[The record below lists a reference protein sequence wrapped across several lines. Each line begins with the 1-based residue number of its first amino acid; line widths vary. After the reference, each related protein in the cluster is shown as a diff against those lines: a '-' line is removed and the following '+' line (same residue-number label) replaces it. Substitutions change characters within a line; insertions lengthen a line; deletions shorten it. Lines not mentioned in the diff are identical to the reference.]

1 MKATLFE
8 MIDIGTAYTKVLVVE
23 MLPRLNILGSAIV
36 PTQGMV
42 RGEILDLTALKEC
55 VHRAIN
61 EAEKNAGFSN
71 VRYAV
76 MSVSGYEQV
85 LGKQIVGITS
95 TKSKSVSLEDMKS
108 ARADASAHHAEEGF
122 SIVQRVRQR
131 YSIVQNDVETFTK
144 TPQGK
149 LSNSLKFFLWMIQ
162 GSKSYLGEMVQIANQ
177 YNLRVTE
184 LFAASLASAEAT
196 KLGSY
201 YDKNRLVIDIGAG
214 TTDFAYFDDEGTLGF
229 TGVLPVGGM
238 NINRDITFGMHVKN
252 ENAEKLKKE
261 HASAIPSV
269 EDIGVEIA
277 LLPDRTFNRYTL
289 NTIVNV
295 RVKELFETVRDALPP
310 RIKISNIVI
319 TGGSAKLKDIAVVAQ
334 DAFQGYGANVLISEP
349 KLNGIDEGFKDP
361 VYSTV
366 IGLAAL
372 LENQYLTRH
381 GNVEKK
387 SLWQQIKAIFN

>member
-1 MKATLFE
+1 
-8 MIDIGTAYTKVLVVE
+8 
-23 MLPRLNILGSAIV
+23 
-36 PTQGMV
+36 
-42 RGEILDLTALKEC
+42 
-55 VHRAIN
+55 
-61 EAEKNAGFSN
+61 
-71 VRYAV
+71 
-76 MSVSGYEQV
+76 
-85 LGKQIVGITS
+85 
-95 TKSKSVSLEDMKS
+95 
-108 ARADASAHHAEEGF
+108 
-122 SIVQRVRQR
+122 
-131 YSIVQNDVETFTK
+131 
-144 TPQGK
+144 
-149 LSNSLKFFLWMIQ
+149 MIQ